1 MTVDMSGGNDNM
13 DYGQH
18 KKSYDLFIV
27 LVKYG
32 TVIVLIVLALM
43 WFFLL

>member
-18 KKSYDLFIV
+18 KKTYDLFIG
-27 LVKYG
+27 LIKYG
-32 TVIVLIVLALM
+32 TAIVLIILALM
-43 WFFLL
+43 AIFLL